1 MVEHVEYPWDD
12 WEQLVLEARESGDG
26 MCAELIWE
34 GELLADAPPRIG
46 RIVRL
51 TPGPD
56 DYVETSD
63 RPATGHSS
71 DGIQLSIDPELDVE
85 E

>member
-1 MVEHVEYPWDD
+1 MVKRKEVTYSWD
-12 WEQLVLEARESGDG
+12 EFQQL
-26 MCAELIWE
+26 ELDHIPLYSAWT
-34 GELLADAPPRIG
+34 G
-46 RIVRL
+46 
-51 TPGPD
+51 GPKEK
-56 DYVETSD
+56 VETSD